1 MTEGREGDVKTGL
14 DHLQSAALELIAA
27 ARSFL
32 DVAEEL
38 VKEPEASAAVV
49 RAAAGVAAAVLGA
62 SDPSRPREGDEAS
75 PAADGTVEH
84 IEVS

>member
-1 MTEGREGDVKTGL
+1 MTDDATKSGI

-49 RAAAGVAAAVLGA
+49 RAAAGVAAAVLGGGQPP
-62 SDPSRPREGDEAS
+62 SDPRADRGEPEHATDS
-75 PAADGTVEH
+75 PVEH

>member
-1 MTEGREGDVKTGL
+1 MSDDDVKTGL

-38 VKEPEASAAVV
+38 VREPEASAAVV
-49 RAAAGVAAAVLGA
+49 RAAAGVAAAVLGG
-62 SDPSRPREGDEAS
+62 SDPTGPS
-75 PAADGTVEH
+75 AADEGAGAAGDSTVEH

>member
-1 MTEGREGDVKTGL
+1 VTDEAAKTGL

-38 VKEPEASAAVV
+38 VREPEASAAVV
-49 RAAAGVAAAVLGA
+49 KAAAGVAAAVLGGGQA
-62 SDPSRPREGDEAS
+62 PPDRGGD
-75 PAADGTVEH
+75 PAATSPVGNDSTVEH

>member
-1 MTEGREGDVKTGL
+1 MSDQPAKSGI

-38 VKEPEASAAVV
+38 VREPEASAAVV
-49 RAAAGVAAAVLGA
+49 RAAAGVAAAVLGGGEA
-62 SDPSRPREGDEAS
+62 AGGPRQAGDDEAGE
-75 PAADGTVEH
+75 PAGVEH

>member
-1 MTEGREGDVKTGL
+1 MSEHEVKTGL

-38 VKEPEASAAVV
+38 VKEPEATAAVV
-49 RAAAGVAAAVLGA
+49 KAAAGVAAAVLGGEQPGG
-62 SDPSRPREGDEAS
+62 DPSADEQGTS
-75 PAADGTVEH
+75 PSSADSTVEH
-84 IEVS
+84 IEVW

>member
-1 MTEGREGDVKTGL
+1 MSDDDVKTGL

-38 VKEPEASAAVV
+38 VREPEASAAVV
-49 RAAAGVAAAVLGA
+49 RAAAGVAAAVLGGGEPGRSGGTGESSA
-62 SDPSRPREGDEAS
+62 PSTSDNG
-75 PAADGTVEH
+75 VEH

>member
-1 MTEGREGDVKTGL
+1 MTDDAAKSGI

-38 VKEPEASAAVV
+38 VKEPEASAAVW
-49 RAAAGVAAAVLGA
+49 RAAAGVAAAVLGGA
-62 SDPSRPREGDEAS
+62 QPPSDPRAGHGEPDQANDS
-75 PAADGTVEH
+75 PVEH